1 MMHLYSALLCIAV
14 YRKGFAIIG
23 GGGGSPQPPPVQ
35 LPLDHLVEMKESFD
49 RLIKKNRHHC
59 AFRHDKAFKLLFFVH
74 LLTCACTKLHFF
86 LQSLV
91 THS

>member
-14 YRKGFAIIG
+14 HRKGFAIMWGG

-49 RLIKKNRHHC
+49 RLIKKKID
-59 AFRHDKAFKLLFFVH
+59 FTVLLGMIKP
-74 LLTCACTKLHFF
+74 LSYYF
-86 LQSLV
+86 LSI
-91 THS
+91 S